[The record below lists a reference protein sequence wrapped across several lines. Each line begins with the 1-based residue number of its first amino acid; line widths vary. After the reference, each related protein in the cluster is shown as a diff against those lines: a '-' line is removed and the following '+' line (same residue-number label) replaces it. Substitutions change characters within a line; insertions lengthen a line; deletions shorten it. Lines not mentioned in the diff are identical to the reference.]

1 MTAREVERRYALEV
15 YPMRDITVVRG
26 AGAEVWDDQ
35 GRRYLDCVAG
45 IGVASVGHANPA
57 VAEAVARQARTLIT
71 CPGIFYNDQRAA
83 LMEKL
88 VALAPEGLERVFLCN
103 SGTEAVEAS
112 FKLARL
118 ATGRTK
124 IVSTVRGFHG
134 RTLGALSATFKK
146 SYREPFKPLVP
157 GFSFVP
163 FNNAAKMR
171 AAVDGETAAVVLEPV
186 QGEGGIRPADA
197 EYLAALRKICD
208 TTGALL
214 IADEAQTGFCRTGRM
229 FACDR
234 YGLRPDLMC
243 VAKAVAGGVPMGAVL
258 AGGRVPSALGRHG
271 TTFGGNPLACAAA
284 LAAISYME
292 EHRLAERA
300 EVLGRRFCERLFG
313 SGLGLGQEPKVRAVR
328 QVGLMIG
335 VELRER
341 CQPYLAALMKR
352 GVLALPAGATVIR
365 LLPPLVITGAQVDEA
380 ADAVAEVLA

>member
-1 MTAREVERRYALEV
+1 
-15 YPMRDITVVRG
+15 MRDITVVRG

-83 LMEKL
+83 LMKKL

-271 TTFGGNPLACAAA
+271 TTFGGNPAGLCGGAGGDFVHGRAPLGGEGRGLGAAVPRAPVRVRVRSGTEGAGGAPSRVDDRSGAAGTVSAVLGGVDETRCLGAARRCDGHSPAAA
-284 LAAISYME
+284 SGD
-292 EHRLAERA
+292 HR
-300 EVLGRRFCERLFG
+300 
-313 SGLGLGQEPKVRAVR
+313 
-328 QVGLMIG
+328 
-335 VELRER
+335 
-341 CQPYLAALMKR
+341 
-352 GVLALPAGATVIR
+352 GAS
-365 LLPPLVITGAQVDEA
+365 
-380 ADAVAEVLA
+380 